1 MPDTPKTPAAS
12 PQGEMA
18 EARRLGGRP
27 ACGKRRGESL
37 LAGGF
42 VLLMLGLVA
51 FAVYQCAR
59 HLTVNINT
67 LRTQEITDTAYSD
80 LVLYLFRDEE
90 TVTAGGGNVFL
101 YGVRDGEKVGV
112 GKTLGSAYVT
122 MDGDAVAALQTR
134 LDLLNDRIR
143 LLENGGSGSSGA
155 TAALQEAERQYRA
168 TLAAVAAGSLSGTAE
183 RGEALLAALDA
194 YRTQAGGG
202 GSSAGAS
209 VLRQERDSLVSGL
222 TLVGK
227 LSAARAGWFC
237 YTTDGL
243 EAVFTPARAQSMT
256 ADEFRALTEQADGDR
271 ETDAYGIAGKLVCGS
286 LWYAGALVPSGEAER
301 FKTGRTYRVRCG
313 DAAGSVLSLTC
324 LRNEPAGE
332 QALLVF
338 SSPDMPDG
346 FAEGR
351 RMSVQTVLD
360 TVSGYRIPTGALVSL
375 PSPTTGEDVTGV
387 YILSGNRVVFRRVCV
402 LAERNGY
409 VIVMTSGQAQAALE
423 DETADPEVQSAVAAD
438 GWSFLKLNDRIIT
451 GGRNLYEGKVIA

>member
-1 MPDTPKTPAAS
+1 M
-12 PQGEMA
+12 
-18 EARRLGGRP
+18 
-27 ACGKRRGESL
+27 
-37 LAGGF
+37 
-42 VLLMLGLVA
+42 
-51 FAVYQCAR
+51 
-59 HLTVNINT
+59 
-67 LRTQEITDTAYSD
+67 
-80 LVLYLFRDEE
+80 
-90 TVTAGGGNVFL
+90 
-101 YGVRDGEKVGV
+101 
-112 GKTLGSAYVT
+112 
-122 MDGDAVAALQTR
+122 
-134 LDLLNDRIR
+134 
-143 LLENGGSGSSGA
+143 
-155 TAALQEAERQYRA
+155 ERQYRA

-222 TLVGK
+222 TLVGE

-243 EAVFTPARAQSMT
+243 EAVFTPARVQSMT

-271 ETDAYGIAGKLVCGS
+271 ETDAYGVAGKLVCGS

-301 FKTGRTYRVRCG
+301 FETGRTYRVRCG

-375 PSPTTGEDVTGV
+375 PSPATGEDVIGV

>member
-1 MPDTPKTPAAS
+1 M
-12 PQGEMA
+12 
-18 EARRLGGRP
+18 
-27 ACGKRRGESL
+27 
-37 LAGGF
+37 
-42 VLLMLGLVA
+42 
-51 FAVYQCAR
+51 
-59 HLTVNINT
+59 
-67 LRTQEITDTAYSD
+67 
-80 LVLYLFRDEE
+80 
-90 TVTAGGGNVFL
+90 
-101 YGVRDGEKVGV
+101 
-112 GKTLGSAYVT
+112 
-122 MDGDAVAALQTR
+122 
-134 LDLLNDRIR
+134 
-143 LLENGGSGSSGA
+143 
-155 TAALQEAERQYRA
+155 
-168 TLAAVAAGSLSGTAE
+168 
-183 RGEALLAALDA
+183 
-194 YRTQAGGG
+194 
-202 GSSAGAS
+202 
-209 VLRQERDSLVSGL
+209 
-222 TLVGK
+222 
-227 LSAARAGWFC
+227 
-237 YTTDGL
+237 
-243 EAVFTPARAQSMT
+243 
-256 ADEFRALTEQADGDR
+256 
-271 ETDAYGIAGKLVCGS
+271 CGS

-301 FKTGRTYRVRCG
+301 FETGKTYRVRCG

-375 PSPTTGEDVTGV
+375 PSPATGEDVTGV

>member
-1 MPDTPKTPAAS
+1 
-12 PQGEMA
+12 
-18 EARRLGGRP
+18 
-27 ACGKRRGESL
+27 
-37 LAGGF
+37 
-42 VLLMLGLVA
+42 MLGLVA

-59 HLTVNINT
+59 HLTVDINT
-67 LRTQEITDTAYSD
+67 LRTQEITDTAYTD

-101 YGVRDGEKVGV
+101 YDVRDGEKVGT

-122 MDGDAVAALQTR
+122 MDGDAAASLQTR
-134 LDLLNDRIR
+134 LDLLNTRIR
-143 LLENGGSGSSGA
+143 LLEDSGSSTSGA
-155 TAALQEAERQYRA
+155 TAALTEAEQQYRA
-168 TLAAVAAGSLSGTAE
+168 ALAAVASGNLSGTAQ

-202 GSSAGAS
+202 GSSAGAAA
-209 VLRQERDSLVSGL
+209 LRQEREALIAGL
-222 TLVGK
+222 TRVGG

-237 YTTDGL
+237 YTADGL
-243 EAVFTPARAQSMT
+243 ESVFTPARAQSMT
-256 ADEFRALTEQADGDR
+256 ADEFRALIAQADGDR
-271 ETDAYGIAGKLVCGS
+271 ETDTYGIAGKLVCGS
-286 LWYAGALVPSGEAER
+286 LWYAGALVPSGDAER
-301 FKTGRTYRVRCG
+301 FAVGKTYRVYCG
-313 DAAGSVLSLTC
+313 DAAGSTLSLTC
-324 LRNEPAGE
+324 VRNEPAGE

-346 FAEGR
+346 FADGR
-351 RMSVQTVLD
+351 RVSVQAVLD
-360 TVSGYRIPTGALVSL
+360 TVSGYRIPSGALVSL
-375 PSPTTGEDVTGV
+375 SSPTTGEDVTGV

-402 LAERNGY
+402 LAERDGY

>member
-1 MPDTPKTPAAS
+1 M
-12 PQGEMA
+12 
-18 EARRLGGRP
+18 
-27 ACGKRRGESL
+27 
-37 LAGGF
+37 
-42 VLLMLGLVA
+42 
-51 FAVYQCAR
+51 
-59 HLTVNINT
+59 
-67 LRTQEITDTAYSD
+67 
-80 LVLYLFRDEE
+80 
-90 TVTAGGGNVFL
+90 FL

-375 PSPTTGEDVTGV
+375 PSPATGEDVTGV

>member
-1 MPDTPKTPAAS
+1 MPDMPKTPAAS
-12 PQGEMA
+12 HGGEPAESRRQGEH
-18 EARRLGGRP
+18 P
-27 ACGKRRGESL
+27 AHGKRRGESL

-42 VLLMLGLVA
+42 ILLMLGLVA

-59 HLTVNINT
+59 HLTVDINT
-67 LRTQEITDTAYSD
+67 LRTQEITDTAYTD

-101 YGVRDGEKVGV
+101 YDVRDGEKVGT

-122 MDGDAVAALQTR
+122 MDGDAVASLQTR
-134 LDLLNDRIR
+134 LDLLNTRIR
-143 LLENGGSGSSGA
+143 LLEDSGSSTPGA
-155 TAALQEAERQYRA
+155 TAALTEAEQQYRA
-168 TLAAVAAGSLSGTAE
+168 ALAAVSAGNLSGTAQ

-202 GSSAGAS
+202 GSSAGAAA
-209 VLRQERDSLVSGL
+209 LRQEREALIAGL
-222 TLVGK
+222 TRVGG

-237 YTTDGL
+237 YTADGL
-243 EAVFTPARAQSMT
+243 ESVFTPARAQSMT
-256 ADEFRALTEQADGDR
+256 ADEFRALIAQADGER
-271 ETDAYGIAGKLVCGS
+271 EADTYGIAGKLVCGS
-286 LWYAGALVPSGEAER
+286 LWYAGALVPSGDAER
-301 FKTGRTYRVRCG
+301 FAVGKTYRVYCG
-313 DAAGSVLSLTC
+313 DAAGSTLSLTC

-346 FAEGR
+346 FADGR
-351 RMSVQTVLD
+351 RVSVQAVLD
-360 TVSGYRIPTGALVSL
+360 TVSGYRIPSGALVSL

-402 LAERNGY
+402 LAERDGY